1 MLLIFDTIFKRT
13 SITYF
18 GQLTEQYPQYGKH
31 EWYFFTPRER
41 KYKNG
46 IRPNRAAG
54 DGFWKA
60 TGADKKI
67 KSKTE
72 ILIGFRKALVFYR
85 GKPPK
90 GEKTNWIMHEYR
102 INHPPLTK
110 RNPDDM
116 RVSRTYLFVL
126 AFIL

>member
-1 MLLIFDTIFKRT
+1 MLLIFDTIFERT

-18 GQLTEQYPQYGKH
+18 GQLTEQYPQYGKN

-60 TGADKKI
+60 TRADTKITENEIEIGLKK
-67 KSKTE
+67 T
-72 ILIGFRKALVFYR
+72 LVFY
-85 GKPPK
+85 K
-90 GEKTNWIMHEYR
+90 GQPTNGVKTNWIMHEYR
-102 INHPPLTK
+102 VNGPPRTK
-110 RNPDDM
+110 MSESDM
-116 RVSRTYLFVL
+116 VVCR
-126 AFIL
+126 